1 MGSHLV
7 LNDDAKIGKKE
18 MLMTKEDFF
27 GHEHFLFAY
36 LCIVI

>member
-18 MLMTKEDFF
+18 MLMAEKVFF
-27 GHEHFLFAY
+27 RQAEE
-36 LCIVI
+36 